1 MKKRNKVILPL
12 ILAIGG
18 ILAVFFFSPRFSS
31 SGQQTTSTAN
41 MPTAKATR
49 GTIQQTVSEL
59 GTLEPQNRIELKA
72 DVSGEVVKIFAQA
85 GEKVQ
90 KDQPLLQLDTTKLE
104 TSLRKAKAQ
113 LKSAQA
119 DLKKLLA
126 QPKEVELRQAEA
138 QLKEAQIAYQ
148 SAKKTLAQNQELFK
162 SGGISQE
169 TLEQSEDQVTL
180 KEALYL
186 SAQAQFEDVKDGAAP
201 EDIEKL
207 QAQIEQIEADIESIE
222 NDLEKCT
229 FKSPIDG
236 TLLVVDPE
244 EGDSVLSEERV
255 VAIGDLSTMKV
266 KILINEI
273 DVPEVE
279 KGQKAVVTLDAFP
292 NQQFEGKVTTI
303 APEGKIVENIVVFE
317 TTIELPNPDNIL
329 LSGMTA
335 EAEIIIKS
343 KDNAII
349 IPLEA
354 LEERGGKAQ
363 VLVKGPDGQPVQKE
377 VKTGLRSDT
386 QVEIEEGL
394 QEGEEVFLILSST
407 SSQSNFGPPMGMP
420 GGR

>member
-1 MKKRNKVILPL
+1 MKKSTKVILPL
-12 ILAIGG
+12 VLVVGG
-18 ILAVFFFSPRFSS
+18 ILAIFFFFPRSS
-31 SGQQTTSTAN
+31 SSEQATSTVS
-41 MPTAKATR
+41 MPTVKATR

-59 GTLEPQNRIELKA
+59 GTLEPQNRVELKA
-72 DVSGEVVKIFAQA
+72 DVSGEVVKILAQA

-90 KDQPLLQLDTTKLE
+90 KDQPLVQLDTSKLE
-104 TSLRKAKAQ
+104 ISLRKAQAQ
-113 LKSAQA
+113 LRSAQA
-119 DLKKLLA
+119 DLNKLLA
-126 QPKEVELRQAEA
+126 QPTEVELRQAEA

-148 SAKKTLAQNQELFK
+148 TAQTTLAKNQELFK

-169 TLEQSEDQVTL
+169 TLDQSKDDVIL

-186 SAQAQFEDVKDGAAP
+186 SAQAQFEDVKDGADP

-207 QAQIEQIEADIESIE
+207 QSQIEQIEADIESIE
-222 NDLEKCT
+222 NDLAKCT

-244 EGDSVLSEERV
+244 EGDTILSEQRV

-279 KGQKAVVTLDAFP
+279 KGQKAIVTLDAFP
-292 NQQFEGKVTTI
+292 SQQFDGEVTTI
-303 APEGKIVENIVVFE
+303 APEGEIVDNVVVFE
-317 TTIELPNPDNIL
+317 TTIELPNPDSML

-349 IPLEA
+349 LPIEA
-354 LEERGGKAQ
+354 LEEKGEKAW
-363 VLVKGPDGQPVQKE
+363 VLVKDSSGQPIQKE
-377 VKTGLRSDT
+377 VKVGLRNDT

-394 QEGEEVFLILSST
+394 EENEEVFLSLSST
-407 SSQSNFGPPMGMP
+407 SSQPNFGPPMGMP

>member
-1 MKKRNKVILPL
+1 MKKSTKVILPL
-12 ILAIGG
+12 VLVVGG
-18 ILAVFFFSPRFSS
+18 ILAIFFFFPRSS
-31 SGQQTTSTAN
+31 SSEQATSTVS
-41 MPTAKATR
+41 MPTVKATR

-72 DVSGEVVKIFAQA
+72 DVSGEVVEIFAQA

-90 KDQPLLQLDTTKLE
+90 KDQPLVQLDTSNLE
-104 TSLRKAKAQ
+104 ISLRKAQAQ
-113 LKSAQA
+113 LRSAQA
-119 DLKKLLA
+119 DLNKLLA
-126 QPKEVELRQAEA
+126 QPTEVELRQAEA

-148 SAKKTLAQNQELFK
+148 TAQTTLAKNQELFK

-169 TLEQSEDQVTL
+169 TLDQSKDDVIL

-186 SAQAQFEDVKDGAAP
+186 SAQAQFEDVKDGADP

-207 QAQIEQIEADIESIE
+207 QSQIEQIEADIESIE
-222 NDLEKCT
+222 NDLAKCT

-244 EGDSVLSEERV
+244 EGDTILSEQRV

-279 KGQKAVVTLDAFP
+279 KGQKAIVTLDAFP
-292 NQQFEGKVTTI
+292 SQQFDGEVTTI
-303 APEGKIVENIVVFE
+303 APEGEIVDNVVVFE
-317 TTIELPNPDNIL
+317 TTIELPNPDSML

-349 IPLEA
+349 LPIEA
-354 LEERGGKAQ
+354 LEEKGEKAW
-363 VLVKGPDGQPVQKE
+363 VLVKDSSGQPIQKE
-377 VKTGLRSDT
+377 VKVGLRNDT

-394 QEGEEVFLILSST
+394 EENEEVFLSLSST
-407 SSQSNFGPPMGMP
+407 SSQPNFGPPMGMP

>member
-1 MKKRNKVILPL
+1 M
-12 ILAIGG
+12 
-18 ILAVFFFSPRFSS
+18 
-31 SGQQTTSTAN
+31 
-41 MPTAKATR
+41 
-49 GTIQQTVSEL
+49 
-59 GTLEPQNRIELKA
+59 
-72 DVSGEVVKIFAQA
+72 
-85 GEKVQ
+85 
-90 KDQPLLQLDTTKLE
+90 
-104 TSLRKAKAQ
+104 
-113 LKSAQA
+113 
-119 DLKKLLA
+119 
-126 QPKEVELRQAEA
+126 
-138 QLKEAQIAYQ
+138 
-148 SAKKTLAQNQELFK
+148 
-162 SGGISQE
+162 
-169 TLEQSEDQVTL
+169 
-180 KEALYL
+180 
-186 SAQAQFEDVKDGAAP
+186 
-201 EDIEKL
+201 

-407 SSQSNFGPPMGMP
+407 SFQSNFGPPMGMP

>member
-1 MKKRNKVILPL
+1 MKKFNKVIFPL
-12 ILAIGG
+12 IVVTGG
-18 ILAVFFFSPRFSS
+18 ILAVFLFSPRFSS
-31 SGQQTTSTAN
+31 SEQQTTGTAN
-41 MPTAKATR
+41 IPTVKATR

-59 GTLEPQNRIELKA
+59 GTLEPQNRVELKS
-72 DVSGEVVKIFAQA
+72 DVSGEVVKIFAWA

-90 KDQPLLQLDTTKLE
+90 KDQPLLQLDSTKLE
-104 TSLRKAKAQ
+104 TSLQKAKAQ

-126 QPKEVELRQAEA
+126 KPTEVELRQAEA

-148 SAKKTLAQNQELFK
+148 SAQKTLAKNQELFK

-169 TLEQSEDQVTL
+169 ALEQSKNDVELREV
-180 KEALYL
+180 LYL
-186 SAQAQFEDVKDGAAP
+186 SAQAQFRDVKDGADP

-207 QAQIEQIEADIESIE
+207 EAQIEQIEADIESIE
-222 NDLEKCT
+222 SDLEKCT

-244 EGDSVLSEERV
+244 EGDSIISEQRV
-255 VAIGDLSTMKV
+255 IAIGDLSTMKV

-273 DVPEVE
+273 DVPEVK
-279 KGQKAVVTLDAFP
+279 KGQKAIVTLDAFP
-292 NQQFEGKVTTI
+292 GQQFEGEVTSV
-303 APEGKIVENIVVFE
+303 APEGEIVDNIVAFE

-343 KDNAII
+343 KDNAIL

-354 LEERGGKAQ
+354 LEEKGGKAW
-363 VLVKGPDGQPVQKE
+363 VLVKGPDGQPTQKE
-377 VKTGLRSDT
+377 VKVGLRNDT

-394 QEGEEVFLILSST
+394 EENEEVFLSLSST

>member
-1 MKKRNKVILPL
+1 
-12 ILAIGG
+12 
-18 ILAVFFFSPRFSS
+18 
-31 SGQQTTSTAN
+31 
-41 MPTAKATR
+41 
-49 GTIQQTVSEL
+49 
-59 GTLEPQNRIELKA
+59 
-72 DVSGEVVKIFAQA
+72 
-85 GEKVQ
+85 
-90 KDQPLLQLDTTKLE
+90 
-104 TSLRKAKAQ
+104 
-113 LKSAQA
+113 
-119 DLKKLLA
+119 
-126 QPKEVELRQAEA
+126 
-138 QLKEAQIAYQ
+138 
-148 SAKKTLAQNQELFK
+148 
-162 SGGISQE
+162 
-169 TLEQSEDQVTL
+169 
-180 KEALYL
+180 
-186 SAQAQFEDVKDGAAP
+186 
-201 EDIEKL
+201 
-207 QAQIEQIEADIESIE
+207 
-222 NDLEKCT
+222 
-229 FKSPIDG
+229 
-236 TLLVVDPE
+236 
-244 EGDSVLSEERV
+244 
-255 VAIGDLSTMKV
+255 MKV

-394 QEGEEVFLILSST
+394 QEGEEVSILST
-407 SSQSNFGPPMGMP
+407 SSQSNFESSYGHAR
-420 GGR
+420 GR

>member
-273 DVPEVE
+273 DVPEV
-279 KGQKAVVTLDAFP
+279 
-292 NQQFEGKVTTI
+292 
-303 APEGKIVENIVVFE
+303 
-317 TTIELPNPDNIL
+317 
-329 LSGMTA
+329 
-335 EAEIIIKS
+335 
-343 KDNAII
+343 
-349 IPLEA
+349 
-354 LEERGGKAQ
+354 
-363 VLVKGPDGQPVQKE
+363 
-377 VKTGLRSDT
+377 
-386 QVEIEEGL
+386 
-394 QEGEEVFLILSST
+394 
-407 SSQSNFGPPMGMP
+407 
-420 GGR
+420 